1 MLDTEQL
8 FGNRTKVRVLRY
20 LATHAGE
27 FTGRQLARGAGV
39 SQPEAGRAL
48 AELSYAGI
56 VLRRRAGR
64 AYQFSLNPR
73 HYAVRRIILPVFEA
87 ERKALHAM
95 ATDISRSAKE
105 DLCTLILFGSVA
117 RGKAALQSDVDILAI
132 AAGGK
137 KEAVERNMEQSRRT
151 VLDRF
156 GRVLSPLVMDEGEFR
171 RRFRQGDPLVRE
183 TVETGRV
190 IYGKSIAEVLG
201 NEREE
206 GDTEDRAGRNSKA
219 QGW

>member
-27 FTGRQLARGAGV
+27 FMGRQLQGAQV
-39 SQPEAGRAL
+39 SASPKQEGRWPSSLTPGLSCVDVRAGLTSSPESQALRSQEDHPAGLRGRAQGPSRHGDRHL
-48 AELSYAGI
+48 QVSE
-56 VLRRRAGR
+56 GR
-64 AYQFSLNPR
+64 SL
-73 HYAVRRIILPVFEA
+73 
-87 ERKALHAM
+87 
-95 ATDISRSAKE
+95 
-105 DLCTLILFGSVA
+105 TLILVGSVA
-117 RGKAALQSDVDILAI
+117 RGKATLQSDVDILVI

-183 TVETGRV
+183 IVETGRV

-219 QGW
+219 HGW